1 MAPLPHTLY
10 PYYTPFTTQLLSLL
24 ISVVEAAIPN
34 SKMLRVL
41 RIVRVLRL
49 FPRCADPKASV
60 VKRAWTAVVKRAVT
74 SDICLHIPSVLSV
87 SSAAPPGVLYY

>member
-1 MAPLPHTLY
+1 MYATPPTQKKLAHMHTHIH
-10 PYYTPFTTQLLSLL
+10 TTQLLSLL

-49 FPRCADPKASV
+49 FPRCVSV
-60 VKRAWTAVVKRAVT
+60 CDCVCVCVRVCVCVCVCARVNACQ
-74 SDICLHIPSVLSV
+74 DI
-87 SSAAPPGVLYY
+87 